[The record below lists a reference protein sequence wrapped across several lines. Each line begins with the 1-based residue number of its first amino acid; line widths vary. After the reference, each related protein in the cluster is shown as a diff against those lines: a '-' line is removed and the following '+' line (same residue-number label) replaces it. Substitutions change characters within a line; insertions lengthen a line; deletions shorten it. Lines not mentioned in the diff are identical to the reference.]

1 MPEGELTNHL
11 WTSFKLEE
19 TSSEEKQRGK
29 GEEKREGIGDEKHGS
44 FWEQISSVTKE
55 VKVSPVSKESKEI
68 MEVSSGIGGRTQQR
82 RQKKRCFHIGIVV
95 QPKQKLYE
103 VCMKSIKKPKQEKK
117 EKHTQPPLEPPY
129 VPPLGQR
136 GKFGL
141 HMIILLT
148 FFMG

>member
-82 RQKKRCFHIGIVV
+82 RQKKRWLLFVLGTSSLKQKNMKVMIQLQQIKEQVLQFQLDNYNCKSKVV
-95 QPKQKLYE
+95 Q
-103 VCMKSIKKPKQEKK
+103 
-117 EKHTQPPLEPPY
+117 
-129 VPPLGQR
+129 
-136 GKFGL
+136 
-141 HMIILLT
+141 
-148 FFMG
+148 FMQ